1 MRGILMAAGLVLTAA
16 NSVAAEGVP
25 VWLIVDEIAVEYATE
40 HGGTAPADGTIKIGR
55 AKAERDEIYLIHA
68 GGTAGQAQAARAP
81 ADGAFFLGERN
92 GLGDGDKL
100 RFDSLDKVSRF
111 TSSFRCTAGARK
123 GKPSFVC
130 RNMQAREQ
138 QLRSLAVWQG
148 ALASG
153 ESASVLLA
161 IAEQDDGDIAANVWR
176 QAAAD
181 LAGSGDAPFDEAVI
195 TATKTAGTI
204 ASEITDGGDQA
215 IGLVF
220 VRVTQGAYGPT
231 AEWRALNDATLVDTE
246 DQAATFLATGGDA
259 RYLVRL
265 RVGVT
270 DAE

>member
-1 MRGILMAAGLVLTAA
+1 MAAGLALTTTSGA
-16 NSVAAEGVP
+16 AAEGVP

-40 HGGTAPADGTIKIGR
+40 HGGTAPADGTIKVGR

-68 GGTAGQAQAARAP
+68 GGTAQAAHAARAP
-81 ADGAFFLGERN
+81 ADGADFLGERN

-100 RFDSLDKVSRF
+100 RFDSLDKVARF

-123 GKPSFVC
+123 GNPSFVC
-130 RNMQAREQ
+130 RTMQEREQ

-161 IAEQDDGDIAANVWR
+161 VAEQDDGAIAANGWQQV
-176 QAAAD
+176 ASD
-181 LAGSGDAPFDEAVI
+181 LAESGGESFDTAAV
-195 TATKTAGTI
+195 TAMKTAGKI
-204 ASEITDGGDQA
+204 ASEIIDGGDQA
-215 IGLVF
+215 IGMVF

-270 DAE
+270 DTAE